1 MYPCLRLLISP
12 IFPKM
17 SKIYSSQLELVG
29 HTPLVEV
36 QRVAA
41 RRSLRAR
48 LLVKLES
55 YNPAGSVKDRTAL
68 AMIEAA
74 ERDGILR
81 PGSTIVE
88 ATSGN
93 TGVGLAF
100 AAAVKGYAVVIVM
113 PETMSVERRRL
124 VAAYGA
130 RLELTPGAEGM
141 KGALARAE
149 TLRASIDGAVTLGQF
164 VNPANPAVHAATT
177 GEEVW
182 NDTEGGVDVFVAGVG
197 TGGTVSGVG
206 KALKAHRPEVE
217 IVAVEPD
224 ASPVL
229 SGGAAAP
236 HKIQG
241 IGAGFVPE
249 TYDGNV
255 VDRILRVT
263 NEEAVAATRELAA
276 VEGMLCGISSGAAF
290 SAALRL
296 AADEAY
302 AGKTIVALLPDTGER
317 YLSTGVFD

>member
-1 MYPCLRLLISP
+1 
-12 IFPKM
+12 M

-68 AMIEAA
+68 SMIEAA

-229 SGGAAAP
+229 SGGTAAP

-263 NEEAVAATRELAA
+263 NEEAIAATRELAA

>member
-1 MYPCLRLLISP
+1 
-12 IFPKM
+12 M

-100 AAAVKGYAVVIVM
+100 AAAVKGYAVVIVI

-263 NEEAVAATRELAA
+263 NEEAVAATRELAV

>member
-1 MYPCLRLLISP
+1 
-12 IFPKM
+12 M

-41 RRSLRAR
+41 RRSLHAR

-124 VAAYGA
+124 MAAYGA

-229 SGGAAAP
+229 SGGTAAP

-263 NEEAVAATRELAA
+263 NEEAIAATRELAA

>member
-1 MYPCLRLLISP
+1 
-12 IFPKM
+12 M

-229 SGGAAAP
+229 SGGTPAP

-263 NEEAVAATRELAA
+263 NEEAVAATRELAV

>member
-1 MYPCLRLLISP
+1 
-12 IFPKM
+12 M

-141 KGALARAE
+141 KGALVRAE

-229 SGGAAAP
+229 SGGTAAP

-263 NEEAVAATRELAA
+263 NEEAIAATRELAA

>member
-1 MYPCLRLLISP
+1 
-12 IFPKM
+12 M

-29 HTPLVEV
+29 RTPLVEV

-130 RLELTPGAEGM
+130 RLELTPGVEGM

-149 TLRASIDGAVTLGQF
+149 TLRASIDGAVILGQF

-229 SGGAAAP
+229 SGGTAAP

-263 NEEAVAATRELAA
+263 NEEAIAATRELAA